1 MSRRRAGRATASLF
15 VQVLLLVSMSLIA
28 AQAISVFLLFNLPP
42 PVPDFYRFSEIT
54 QALQGQRVELIER
67 RDLEFRI
74 ETDRPRGETTA
85 ETMLWAR
92 DQLAQDLG
100 VAPTDIVIAKTYRL
114 LISDR
119 RVFRIVRERMERAGG
134 EGSEDRF
141 LVAPFEV
148 ALHRPDGRWAVVRP
162 ERPFG
167 LNIWQQRVMLWFVL
181 SALVMAPFAWLFAR
195 RLSRPF
201 RLFAEAAERLGR
213 DPDAPPLAIKG
224 SAEIAVAVGAFN
236 GMQERLRRYVKDRTA
251 MVGAIAHDLRT
262 PLTRLRFRIESAP
275 EDQRAKMAADID
287 QMEAMVAA
295 TLGFVRDATQP
306 GKRTRLELASL
317 VESVCDE
324 MAETGAAI
332 EVEPSPKVVIEGDPV
347 ALRRLVTNLAENAV
361 KFGDR
366 ARARVRV
373 EERTAIIE
381 IDDEGPGIPEDEA
394 ERVFEPFYRRE
405 PSRSRNTGGIGLG
418 LAVVRSIA
426 RSHGGDAVMINRPGG
441 GLRARVMLPAGY

>member
-1 MSRRRAGRATASLF
+1 MIPGRESRATASLF
-15 VQVLLLVSMSLIA
+15 VRVLILVGLSLIT

-42 PVPDFYRFSEIT
+42 PVPDFYRFSEIA
-54 QALQGQRVELIER
+54 QALQGDPADLIER
-67 RDLEFRI
+67 RDLEVRI
-74 ETDRPRGETTA
+74 EPKRPDGESTA
-85 ETMLWAR
+85 ENMLWAR
-92 DQLAQDLG
+92 DKLAEDLG
-100 VAPTDIVIAKTYRL
+100 VAPSDIVIAKTYRL
-114 LISDR
+114 PISDR
-119 RVFRIVRERMERAGG
+119 RVFRIVRDRMERAGG
-134 EGSEDRF
+134 EGAEDRF
-141 LVAPFEV
+141 LVAPFEI
-148 ALHRPDGRWAVVRP
+148 ALRRPDGRWTVVRP
-162 ERPFG
+162 ERAFG
-167 LNIWQQRVMLWFVL
+167 LNVWQQRVMLWFVL
-181 SALVMAPFAWLFAR
+181 SALVMAPLAWLFAR
-195 RLSRPF
+195 RLSQPL

-224 SAEIAVAVGAFN
+224 STEIAVAVGAFN
-236 GMQERLRRYVKDRTA
+236 GMQERLRRYVQDRTA

-332 EVEPSPKVVIEGDPV
+332 EVEPSPKVVIQGDPV
-347 ALRRLVTNLAENAV
+347 ALRRMVTNLAENAI
-361 KFGDR
+361 KFGDQ
-366 ARARVRV
+366 ARARVRL
-373 EERTAIIE
+373 EDRTVVIE
-381 IDDEGPGIPEDEA
+381 IDDQGPGIPEAEA

-426 RSHGGDAVMINRPGG
+426 RSHGGDVTMINRPEG
-441 GLRARVMLPAGY
+441 GLRARVVLPA

>member
-1 MSRRRAGRATASLF
+1 MSRRRDGRATASLF
-15 VQVLLLVSMSLIA
+15 VQVLMLVGLSMIT
-28 AQAISVFLLFNLPP
+28 AQAISVLLLFNLPP
-42 PVPDFYRFSEIT
+42 PVPDFYRFSEIAT
-54 QALQGQRVELIER
+54 ALQGQKVELVER
-67 RDLEFRI
+67 RDLEFRV
-74 ETDRPRGETTA
+74 EAERPDGETTA
-85 ETMLWAR
+85 ENMLWAR
-92 DQLAQDLG
+92 DQLAGDLG
-100 VAPTDIVIAKTYRL
+100 VSPDDIVIAKTYRL
-114 LISDR
+114 PISDR
-119 RVFRIVRERMERAGG
+119 RVFRIVRDRMERAGG
-134 EGSEDRF
+134 EGAEDRF

-148 ALHRPDGRWAVVRP
+148 ALRRPDGLWTVVRP
-162 ERPFG
+162 EKPFG
-167 LNIWQQRVMLWFVL
+167 LNVWQQRVMLWFVL
-181 SALVMAPFAWLFAR
+181 SALVMAPFAWMFAR

-213 DPDAPPLAIKG
+213 DPDAPPLAIRG
-224 SAEIAVAVGAFN
+224 SAEIGVAVGAFN
-236 GMQERLRRYVKDRTA
+236 GMQERLRRYVQDRTA

-295 TLGFVRDATQP
+295 TLGFVRDATKP
-306 GKRTRLELASL
+306 GQRTRLELASL

-347 ALRRLVTNLAENAV
+347 ALRRLVTNLAENAI

-373 EERTAIIE
+373 EDRIAIIE
-381 IDDEGPGIPEDEA
+381 VDDEGPGIPEAEA

-405 PSRSRNTGGIGLG
+405 PSRSRVTGGIGLG

-426 RSHGGDAVMINRPGG
+426 RSHGGDVTMINRLEG
-441 GLRARVMLPAGY
+441 GLRARVVLPA